1 MGLSETIHK
10 ERYAQH
16 GEETWSDTAMRIAKA
31 ISKAEQDDQID
42 KWTET
47 FHKSM
52 IDFDFIPGGRIIS
65 NAGKAKQYMMNCNL
79 LDLNDSRESIG
90 HLLKDILVVSGTGGG
105 VGVSYSSLRPKG
117 APIQTSGGVSSG
129 SISFM
134 HCADTVAGTIK
145 TGGGRRAALMLSLS
159 AHHPDILDFLHEK
172 LDLGKLNNAN
182 ISVEI
187 DQKFIDAVKNNDDW
201 ELIWAGKTQ
210 KTVKAREIWDILI
223 KNALASGEPGIMNL
237 GLMKELSNSEYFA
250 PVAGTNPCQPK
261 TSLFLT
267 QEKGIKQLKDINI
280 GDIIWTGKRWSSLTN
295 KWSTGI
301 KPVYRYTTSNGYY
314 TECTENHRAV
324 QDGIKVKIKDANH
337 IDKVTCCSEF
347 GGNNIDKDLALL
359 AGLLQGDGSM
369 QKNGGVSS
377 YLNIGLHDEDHK
389 ECVKHM
395 VTGITPKTEGHCET
409 WKFDYSF
416 NDLGLNYAPITERTI
431 SDFWIESDSRT
442 MRMFLKGLYSANGSV
457 IESAQRITLKSS
469 NKKLIQQV
477 QIMLSALGIRSYY
490 TTNKSKEVVWQN
502 GIYTSKESY
511 DLNITSDIA
520 LFADTIGFTQQYKI
534 DKIHEKKK
542 TNPQKSTDIVDIE
555 CLGDMEVFDYT
566 VEAEEHTVW
575 QGGLHLSNCGE
586 QPLEP
591 FGSCC
596 LGSVNIS
603 NFAREKYLDVKGFK
617 QAIETAVRFLD
628 NVISVNTFP
637 LENIRLNSTS
647 SRRIGLGVT
656 GLHYAMLKLGI
667 KYGSDE
673 GVAFTEKAYEILRN
687 HSYFISTQ
695 LADEKGAFPKFDRNK
710 YLEAPFVKSLP
721 TKIRNEIREKGI
733 RNVCLN
739 TQAPCG
745 TTSILA
751 NVSSGIEPIF
761 APVYERRYRS
771 HDDDGNEVTKIEIVS
786 DELFSTWIE
795 EGKDISHFE
804 GSHDVGPEWHIKV
817 QEAAQRYIDSAVSKT
832 VNLPKGY
839 SAEDLSELLL
849 HYMPNLKGI
858 TVYRDG
864 SRGDSPLVPLDPSE
878 YKNRKKDAE
887 DIGKGAEC
895 STGACE
901 I

>member
-1 MGLSETIHK
+1 MGLPETIHK

-42 KWTET
+42 SWTDT

-52 IDFDFIPGGRIIS
+52 VNFDFIPGGRIIS
-65 NAGKAKQYMMNCNL
+65 NAGKAKQYMMNCVSGDTPIHTEEGVMKARVLAGAEIGTLSQGGKFRKAKWDSYGKQILYAIELKNSDEILYATADHEWVVTGKNKKQDIVTTSNLVGRHIPYQHISDFEYEEEKYLNGIRHGIVFGDGWLRKSTGKTMVVQFKENVHLIHDYFDNARPYKYKGYEEDECIGAIGLDGSYKQLPLTRDRSYLRGFIAGWLATDGHVDKSGFAQIYNKSESVLMDLKKICSEAGITTASIKMTRKKCPYSGADKPVYRLNFIKASMYDEKMVIKESHKKNMFRSPEPKKTPTRKVVAVTEFEEQEVFCCVEPETHTMVIGSGFLTKQCNL
-79 LDLNDSRESIG
+79 LDLEDSRESIG
-90 HLLKDILVVSGTGGG
+90 TLLKDILVVSGTGGG

-117 APIQTSGGVSSG
+117 SPIQTSGGVSSG

-159 AHHPDILDFLHEK
+159 ASHPDILDFLHEK

-187 DQKFIDAVKNNDDW
+187 DQKFIDAVKNDEDW

-223 KNALASGEPGIMNL
+223 KNALESGEPGIMNL

-250 PVAGTNPCQPK
+250 PVAGTNPC
-261 TSLFLT
+261 
-267 QEKGIKQLKDINI
+267 
-280 GDIIWTGKRWSSLTN
+280 
-295 KWSTGI
+295 
-301 KPVYRYTTSNGYY
+301 
-314 TECTENHRAV
+314 
-324 QDGIKVKIKDANH
+324 
-337 IDKVTCCSEF
+337 
-347 GGNNIDKDLALL
+347 
-359 AGLLQGDGSM
+359 
-369 QKNGGVSS
+369 
-377 YLNIGLHDEDHK
+377 
-389 ECVKHM
+389 
-395 VTGITPKTEGHCET
+395 
-409 WKFDYSF
+409 
-416 NDLGLNYAPITERTI
+416 
-431 SDFWIESDSRT
+431 
-442 MRMFLKGLYSANGSV
+442 
-457 IESAQRITLKSS
+457 
-469 NKKLIQQV
+469 
-477 QIMLSALGIRSYY
+477 
-490 TTNKSKEVVWQN
+490 
-502 GIYTSKESY
+502 
-511 DLNITSDIA
+511 
-520 LFADTIGFTQQYKI
+520 
-534 DKIHEKKK
+534 
-542 TNPQKSTDIVDIE
+542 
-555 CLGDMEVFDYT
+555 
-566 VEAEEHTVW
+566 
-575 QGGLHLSNCGE
+575 GE
-586 QPLEP
+586 QSLEP

-617 QAIETAVRFLD
+617 QAIEVAVRFLD

-687 HSYFISTQ
+687 HSYSISTQ
-695 LADEKGAFPKFDRNK
+695 LAEEKGAFPKFDRNK

-721 TKIRNEIREKGI
+721 TKIRTEIREKGI

-771 HDDDGNEVTKIEIVS
+771 HDEEGNEVTKVEVIS
-786 DELFSTWIE
+786 DELFSTWTE
-795 EGKDISHFE
+795 EGKDITHFE
-804 GSHDVGPEWHIKV
+804 GSHDISPEWHIKV

-832 VNLPKGY
+832 VNLPKDY
-839 SAEDLSELLL
+839 SAEDLSKLLL

-858 TVYRDG
+858 TVYKDG

-878 YKNRKKDAE
+878 YKNRTEGAD